1 MNLSLSWICQKN
13 RVSFL
18 VNKFNKFI
26 YNILD
31 KNLLFPRLEDIG
43 CSFDFSPKKQRYFI
57 CLVQYK
63 KKKKISKNFNL
74 KTKPHKNN
82 VNINMEINLD
92 TQKKINFKHNKRI
105 RQKENL
111 RYKQIS
117 TYIELKF
124 Y

>member
-31 KNLLFPRLEDIG
+31 KNLSFPRLEDIG
-43 CSFDFSPKKQRYFI
+43 CNFDFSPKKQRYFI
-57 CLVQYK
+57 CHVQYK
-63 KKKKISKNFNL
+63 KINQQKFQLKNQ
-74 KTKPHKNN
+74 THENN
-82 VNINMEINLD
+82 VNTNM
-92 TQKKINFKHNKRI
+92 KINPNTQNKINSKHNKRI

-117 TYIELKF
+117 AYVELKF